1 MQENHFRI
9 NVAKKRRP
17 EDEYGQH
24 FFYSVVR
31 DEGPAKEAYREL
43 RERFHPNEYNVTI
56 TERRGSGS
64 TPDWA

>member
-43 RERFHPNEYNVTI
+43 RERFHPNE
-56 TERRGSGS
+56 
-64 TPDWA
+64 